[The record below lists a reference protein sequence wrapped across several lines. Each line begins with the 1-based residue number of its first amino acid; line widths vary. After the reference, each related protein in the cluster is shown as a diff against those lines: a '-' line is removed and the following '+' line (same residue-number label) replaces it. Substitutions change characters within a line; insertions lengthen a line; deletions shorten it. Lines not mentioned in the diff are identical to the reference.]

1 MQCWSPDSDEGDLG
15 HLDTFST
22 NALGLDHQ
30 QATHAPVHMLA
41 AYLSARRVPSPH
53 MPHHEHSGPRR
64 PVPARP
70 CPPQVALKTLE
81 PHGHGN
87 VLLDASNGGV
97 GFAEPHEASSFVPYL
112 GPVTPAI
119 TAAATSVFAQMSIG
133 QFDTFVDENG
143 EKTEF
148 ISPPL

>member
-87 VLLDASNGGV
+87 VLLDASIPN
-97 GFAEPHEASSFVPYL
+97 FALGLVLDLPEIHKARRAQHPILPTCSPAAPQPCTLQPVLPRSFVRL
-112 GPVTPAI
+112 VSSAR
-119 TAAATSVFAQMSIG
+119 
-133 QFDTFVDENG
+133 
-143 EKTEF
+143 
-148 ISPPL
+148 LLRHR